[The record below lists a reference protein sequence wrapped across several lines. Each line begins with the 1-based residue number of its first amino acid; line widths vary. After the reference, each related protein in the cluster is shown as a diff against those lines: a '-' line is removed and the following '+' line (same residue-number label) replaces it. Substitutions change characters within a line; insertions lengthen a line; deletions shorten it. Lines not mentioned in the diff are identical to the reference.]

1 MKLKINFADF
11 WPTFDR
17 HCNFFIEL
25 LSKKY
30 EVEVCEDPDYL
41 IYSIFGYE
49 NLQYDSCVKIFYVGE
64 NITPDFNLCDYAIGF
79 DLMEF
84 GDRYMRLPYYVLYDI
99 EKLATPKII
108 DAEVVLNRKF
118 CSFVV
123 SNANASP
130 ERNRFFH
137 LLSEYKKV
145 DSGGRFENNVGGP
158 VENKREFISQYK
170 FNIAFENSM
179 RDGYT
184 TEKIMEP
191 MLVNSL
197 PIFWGNRKVGLDFNP
212 SSFIDASDYPFL
224 EALVE
229 HIVQLDTN
237 DEEYLSILS
246 EPWLNQDNYLDWK
259 ERLVAF
265 FDRIIDKPREE
276 QKYLSPYGYG
286 NNYRMRLRRMLRA
299 YKSKEKLKN
308 IYKPKYWFK

>member
-1 MKLKINFADF
+1 M
-11 WPTFDR
+11 
-17 HCNFFIEL
+17 EL

-30 EVEVCEDPDYL
+30 DVEVSDDPDYL

-108 DAEVVLNRKF
+108 DPETVLNRKF

-145 DSGGRFENNVGGP
+145 DSGGRFENNIGGP

-184 TEKIMEP
+184 TEKILEP
-191 MLVNSL
+191 MIVNSL
-197 PIFWGNRKVGLDFNP
+197 PIFWGNRKEGLDFNP
-212 SSFIDASDYPFL
+212 NSFIDASDYPSFRYSHTL
-224 EALVE
+224 
-229 HIVQLDTN
+229 H
-237 DEEYLSILS
+237 
-246 EPWLNQDNYLDWK
+246 
-259 ERLVAF
+259 
-265 FDRIIDKPREE
+265 
-276 QKYLSPYGYG
+276 
-286 NNYRMRLRRMLRA
+286 
-299 YKSKEKLKN
+299 
-308 IYKPKYWFK
+308 